1 MSNDERFDNMQ
12 KSIEIELGR
21 HMNAQNLT
29 KKKPQK
35 LVVPDFYQF
44 AEKNDLFSENF

>member
-1 MSNDERFDNMQ
+1 MSKIKKLQ

-21 HMNAQNLT
+21 HMNAQNLA

-35 LVVPDFYQF
+35 IVVPDFYQF
-44 AEKNDLFSENF
+44 AEKNDFFSENF